1 VLTKEKQ
8 MPDNISEWIVALVTT
23 YGVKIVLALAIYL
36 IGKRL
41 VALATDLMAKAMTSR
56 NVDPTVGNFVKNITY
71 YLLLALV
78 VVAALGQLGVETAS
92 AIAIL
97 GAAGLAVG
105 FALQGTL
112 SNFAS
117 RVMLI
122 LLRPLK
128 IGDFVEVAGE
138 AGIVKEL
145 AIFATTL
152 TTPDNKTITI
162 SNSSIFSS
170 NITNY
175 STQPTRRVD
184 LIVGVSYNA
193 DIQQVKTELL
203 AIAAD
208 DERILKDQDV
218 TVGVV
223 ELADSSVN
231 FVFRPWV
238 KSADYWGVYFDLNE
252 RIKMRFDKLGIEIP
266 YPQIDIHTKTA

>member
-117 RVMLI
+117 GVMLI

-208 DERILKDQDV
+208 NERILKDQDV

-252 RIKMRFDKLGIEIP
+252 RIKMRFDELGIEIP
-266 YPQIDIHTKTA
+266 YPQMDIHTKTT

>member
-1 VLTKEKQ
+1 
-8 MPDNISEWIVALVTT
+8 MPEFNSNEWIALATT
-23 YGVKIVLALAIYL
+23 YGVRILLALAIYL
-36 IGKRL
+36 VGKRI
-41 VALATDLMAKAMTSR
+41 VAFTTDLMAKAMTAR
-56 NVDPTVGNFVKNITY
+56 GVDPTVGNFVQNITY

-117 RVMLI
+117 GVMLI

-138 AGIVKEL
+138 AGVVKDAGHL
-145 AIFATTL
+145 CYHADHARQQNHHSFPTAPFSQATS
-152 TTPDNKTITI
+152 PTIPL
-162 SNSSIFSS
+162 
-170 NITNY
+170 
-175 STQPTRRVD
+175 QPTRRVD

-193 DIQQVKTELL
+193 DIQQVKNELL
-203 AIAAD
+203 AIAAN
-208 DERILKDQDV
+208 DERILKDQEV

-238 KSADYWGVYFDLNE
+238 KTADYWAVYFDLNE
-252 RIKMRFDKLGIEIP
+252 RVKVRFDELGIEIP
-266 YPQIDIHTKTA
+266 YPQMDIHTIPT

>member
-1 VLTKEKQ
+1 
-8 MPDNISEWIVALVTT
+8 MPFNEGDWITALVTT
-23 YGVKIVLALAIYL
+23 YGVKILLALAILL
-36 IGKRL
+36 IGKRV
-41 VALATDLMAKAMTSR
+41 VATATNLMAKTMTAR
-56 NVDPTVGNFVKNITY
+56 GIDPTIGNFVKNITY

-78 VVAALGQLGVETAS
+78 VVAALGQIGIETAS
-92 AIAIL
+92 FIAIL

-117 RVMLI
+117 GVMLI

-138 AGIVKEL
+138 AGVVKDL

-152 TTPDNKTITI
+152 TTPDNKTIII
-162 SNSSIFSS
+162 SNSAIFSS

-175 STQPTRRVD
+175 STQPIRRVD
-184 LIVGVSYNA
+184 LLVGVSYNA

-203 AIAAD
+203 SIAAKD
-208 DERILKDQDV
+208 PRILQDQEV

-238 KSADYWGVYFDLNE
+238 KTADCWGVYFDLNE
-252 RIKMRFDKLGIEIP
+252 RVKVRFDELGIEIP
-266 YPQIDIHTKTA
+266 YPQMDIHSKPA

>member
-1 VLTKEKQ
+1 

-56 NVDPTVGNFVKNITY
+56 NVAPTVGNFVKNITY

-117 RVMLI
+117 GVMLI

-208 DERILKDQDV
+208 NERILKDQDV

-252 RIKMRFDKLGIEIP
+252 RIKMRFDELGIEIP
-266 YPQIDIHTKTA
+266 YPQMDIHTKTT

>member
-1 VLTKEKQ
+1 
-8 MPDNISEWIVALVTT
+8 MPEFNSNEWIALANT
-23 YGVKIVLALAIYL
+23 YGVRILLALAIYL
-36 IGKRL
+36 VGKRI
-41 VALATDLMAKAMTSR
+41 VAFTTDLMAKAMTAR
-56 NVDPTVGNFVKNITY
+56 GVDPTVGNFVQNITY

-117 RVMLI
+117 GVMLI

-138 AGIVKEL
+138 AGVVKDV

-152 TTPDNKTITI
+152 TTPDNKTIII
-162 SNSSIFSS
+162 SNSAIFSS

-175 STQPTRRVD
+175 STQATRRVD

-193 DIQQVKTELL
+193 DIQQVKNELL
-203 AIAAD
+203 AIAAN
-208 DERILKDQDV
+208 DERILQDQEV

-238 KSADYWGVYFDLNE
+238 KTADYWAVYFDLNE
-252 RIKMRFDKLGIEIP
+252 RVKVRFDELGIEIP
-266 YPQIDIHTKTA
+266 YPQMDIHTIPT

>member
-1 VLTKEKQ
+1 
-8 MPDNISEWIVALVTT
+8 MPDNISEWIVTLVTT
-23 YGVKIVLALAIYL
+23 YGVKILLALAIYL
-36 IGKRL
+36 VGKRI
-41 VALATDLMAKAMTSR
+41 VAFTTDLMAKAMTSR

-117 RVMLI
+117 GVMLI

-208 DERILKDQDV
+208 DERILKNQDV

-252 RIKMRFDKLGIEIP
+252 RIKIRFDELSIEIP
-266 YPQIDIHTKTA
+266 YPQMDIHTKTI

>member
-1 VLTKEKQ
+1 
-8 MPDNISEWIVALVTT
+8 MPFNTEEWIVALATT
-23 YGVKIVLALAIYL
+23 YGVKILLALAIFL
-36 IGKRL
+36 IGKCI
-41 VALATDLMAKAMTSR
+41 VAMATNLMTRTMTAR
-56 NVDPTVGNFVKNITY
+56 GIDPTVGNFVQNIRY

-78 VVAALGQLGVETAS
+78 VVAALSQLGVETAS
-92 AIAIL
+92 VIAIL

-117 RVMLI
+117 GVMLI

-128 IGDFVEVAGE
+128 IGDFVEVADE
-138 AGIVKEL
+138 AGVVKDV

-152 TTPDNKTITI
+152 TTPDNKTIII
-162 SNSSIFSS
+162 SNSAIFSS

-175 STQPTRRVD
+175 STQPIRRVD

-203 AIAAD
+203 AIAAN
-208 DERILKDQDV
+208 DERILTDEEV

-252 RIKMRFDKLGIEIP
+252 RIKIRFDELGIEIP
-266 YPQIDIHTKTA
+266 YPQMDIHTKTT

>member
-1 VLTKEKQ
+1 VLTEEQQ
-8 MPDNISEWIVALVTT
+8 MPTNISEWIVALVTT
-23 YGVKIVLALAIYL
+23 YGVKILLALAIYL

-41 VALATDLMAKAMTSR
+41 VAFITDLMVKTMTSR
-56 NVDPTVGNFVKNITY
+56 NIDPTVGNFVKNITY

-112 SNFAS
+112 ANFAS
-117 RVMLI
+117 GVMLI

-128 IGDFVEVAGE
+128 IGDYVEVAGE
-138 AGIVKEL
+138 AGVVKEV

-152 TTPDNKTITI
+152 TTPDNKTII
-162 SNSSIFSS
+162 VSNGSVVSS

-175 STQPTRRVD
+175 STQPTRRID
-184 LIVGVSYNA
+184 LVVGVSYNA
-193 DIQQVKTELL
+193 NIQQVKTELL
-203 AIAAD
+203 AIAAA
-208 DERILKDQDV
+208 DERVLRDQEV

-238 KSADYWGVYFDLNE
+238 QSADYWNVYFDLNE
-252 RIKMRFDKLGIEIP
+252 RVKTRFDELGIEIP
-266 YPQIDIHTKTA
+266 YPQMDIHKK